1 MDTVWQLEINL
12 TLFLQNLGSWL
23 NTPME
28 FFTFLGS
35 EYAFLALMPLFYWSV
50 DSATGLRI
58 GLMLLISN
66 GLNTPL
72 KFLFH
77 SPRPYW
83 IDPNVVAL
91 SSETSFGMP
100 SGHAQMAASIWGTL
114 AASLKR
120 RWLTILLIF
129 MILMIGISR
138 IYLGVHFT
146 SDVLVGWA
154 IGVLLLVVFLSLEKR
169 VAAWFTRKNTEER
182 IVYSIAISFVFI
194 LLPLLIRF
202 FLQKWEMP
210 AEWIANAIAA
220 APDHPPAPFNLGGTI
235 SIAGTLLGTLAGLVF
250 QLKRN
255 GMFDAT
261 GAPWQRIL
269 RYLVGM
275 AGMLLIWSGLD
286 LLFPGGESI
295 LALILRY
302 VRYALTGFWMTG
314 LAPLVFQVLK
324 LSNPPTRKS

>member
-1 MDTVWQLEINL
+1 
-12 TLFLQNLGSWL
+12 
-23 NTPME
+23 
-28 FFTFLGS
+28 
-35 EYAFLALMPLFYWSV
+35 
-50 DSATGLRI
+50 
-58 GLMLLISN
+58 MLLISN

-83 IDPNVVAL
+83 IDPNIVAL

-120 RWLTILLIF
+120 RWLTIVLIF

-194 LLPLLIRF
+194 LLPF
-202 FLQKWEMP
+202 
-210 AEWIANAIAA
+210 
-220 APDHPPAPFNLGGTI
+220 
-235 SIAGTLLGTLAGLVF
+235 
-250 QLKRN
+250 
-255 GMFDAT
+255 
-261 GAPWQRIL
+261 
-269 RYLVGM
+269 
-275 AGMLLIWSGLD
+275 
-286 LLFPGGESI
+286 
-295 LALILRY
+295 
-302 VRYALTGFWMTG
+302 
-314 LAPLVFQVLK
+314 
-324 LSNPPTRKS
+324 